1 MAAEISLTALDGL
14 PLITA
19 DDDLVALV
27 VSASTANGFIPR
39 PGDVLV
45 LAQKI
50 VSKVEG
56 RQVCLDDVQPD
67 PDAML
72 LAEKTGKDPRLVALI
87 LSESVAVIR
96 SRPGLI
102 IVEHKT
108 GHILA
113 NAGIDASNIIQDRPE
128 ATVLLWPEDPDASAR
143 GLSGKLSD
151 HYGFRVPVVINDSI
165 GRAWRMGTVGHAIG
179 VAGLDPLW
187 NQVGERDL
195 YGNEL
200 RVTEPATADGI
211 AAAAALLQGEAAE
224 GRPAI
229 WVGGCP
235 LPGSAGRSAKTLLR
249 PHAADMFR

>member
-1 MAAEISLTALDGL
+1 MSAEISLTALDGL

-56 RQVCLDDVQPD
+56 RQVCLNDVQPD

-113 NAGIDASNIIQDRPE
+113 NAGIDASNINQDGPG
-128 ATVLLWPEDPDASAR
+128 ATVLLWPGDPDASAR
-143 GLSGKLSD
+143 ALSGALSD

-229 WVGGCP
+229 WVRGCP
-235 LPGSAGRSAKTLLR
+235 LAGSPGRGAKALLR